1 MGMTESE
8 WAEPVW
14 QQNSWIIQRLDALTA
29 RVVELS
35 AQVDEHQKM
44 LDALGVRPKYV
55 IPPPPPAPPK

>member
-14 QQNSWIIQRLDALTA
+14 QQGSWIIQRLDALTA

-35 AQVDEHQKM
+35 AQVDELEKR
-44 LDALGVRPKYV
+44 LDREQEYERERQERL
-55 IPPPPPAPPK
+55 